1 MTTPYKVLIVDDSA
15 LMRQL
20 LTKILSSDP
29 ELEVIGTASDPFVA
43 REKIIALNPDV
54 LTLDIEMPRMD
65 GLTFLEKLMRG
76 HPMPV
81 IMISSL
87 TDRGADTTLRAL
99 GLGAIDY
106 VSKPKVD
113 VSNGTIER
121 AEEIVA
127 KVKAA
132 ARAKVRRPGVSPL
145 PPAAMAGRTYQFS
158 ATHKIVAIGA
168 STGGTE
174 ALKELLSPL
183 PADFPGIVI
192 VQHMPETFT
201 RQFAERL
208 DSLCKIR
215 VKEAQDGDHILPG
228 HALLAPGGHHMAV
241 VCKGA
246 EYTVR
251 VYRGER
257 VNRHLPSVDVLFSSC
272 ARNMGKNA
280 LGVLLTGMG
289 ADGARGMLEMKQAA
303 SFTIAQDESTCVV
316 FGMPREAILL
326 NAVDQVLPLDQIPLV
341 LMQKLSR
348 G

>member
-1 MTTPYKVLIVDDSA
+1 
-15 LMRQL
+15 
-20 LTKILSSDP
+20 
-29 ELEVIGTASDPFVA
+29 
-43 REKIIALNPDV
+43 
-54 LTLDIEMPRMD
+54 MD

-81 IMISSL
+81 VMISSL
-87 TDRGADTTLRAL
+87 TGKGADTTLRAL
-99 GLGAIDY
+99 GLDAIDY
-106 VSKPKVD
+106 VSKPKLD
-113 VSNGTIER
+113 VTNGTIEQ

-127 KVKAA
+127 KVKLAA
-132 ARAKVRRPGVSPL
+132 KVKVRRPGTTTA
-145 PPAAMAGRTYQFS
+145 PAAPSPGKTYQFS
-158 ATHKIVAIGA
+158 STHKVVAIGA

-192 VQHMPETFT
+192 VQHMPEAFT

-215 VKEAQDGDHILPG
+215 VKEAQDGDRILPG

-241 VCKGA
+241 ARRGM
-246 EYTVR
+246 EYAVH

-272 ARNMGKNA
+272 ARGMGKNA

-289 ADGARGMLEMKQAA
+289 ADGAKGMLEMKQAGA
-303 SFTIAQDESTCVV
+303 FNIAQDESTSVV

-326 NAVDQVLPLDQIPLV
+326 NAVDRVLPLGQIPDAL
-341 LMQKLSR
+341 LQRLAGS
-348 G
+348 